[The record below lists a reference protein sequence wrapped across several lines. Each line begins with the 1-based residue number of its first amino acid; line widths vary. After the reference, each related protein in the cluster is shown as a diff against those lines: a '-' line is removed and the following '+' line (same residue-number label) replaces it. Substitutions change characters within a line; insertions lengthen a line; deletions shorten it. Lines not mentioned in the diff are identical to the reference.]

1 MLSQFIG
8 RAGMGVDCREKR
20 RALNLQILREAQ
32 NAAKKKENGRRW
44 SSVKVE
50 GPVTMVVG
58 V

>member
-32 NAAKKKENGRRW
+32 IAAKKKENGRRW

-50 GPVTMVVG
+50 EGW
-58 V
+58 